1 MEDYNMMNI
10 ISRAKKTLEIEASSI
25 MRMLEHLDKNFE
37 DAVAFLFST
46 KGRVIT
52 SGIGKSGHIARKAA
66 ATFASTG
73 TPSFFVD
80 PVECMHGDFGM
91 ITKDDV
97 MILYSK
103 SGEVSEMSN
112 MVNWL
117 LRQAIPYIA
126 ITNEIN
132 SFIAKHAHITLLIYV
147 EKEACPLNLA
157 PTASSTVSLALSD
170 ALATSLMELHNF
182 DKYDFAKFHP
192 GGDLGKQAT
201 TIEHIM
207 HTNDLPIVDE
217 HTKLNDSIDV
227 MIKHKLGVL
236 LVLDGDILK
245 GILVDG
251 DFKRI
256 LSNSND
262 IGNILKKP
270 VSEVMNVSPVTVAK
284 DDLIGDALS
293 KMEGRITSLIVV
305 EDSDE
310 GRKLLGVLH
319 IHDILKY
326 KAI

>member
-1 MEDYNMMNI
+1 MEDYNMMSI

-37 DAVAFLFST
+37 DAVNFLFST

-97 MILYSK
+97 MVLYSK

-182 DKYDFAKFHP
+182 DKYDFSKFHP

-217 HTKLNDSIDV
+217 NTKLNDAIDV
-227 MIKHKLGVL
+227 MIKHKLGL
-236 LVLDGDILK
+236 LIILDGDILK

-256 LSNSND
+256 LFNSSD
-262 IGNILKKP
+262 IENILKKP
-270 VSEVMNVSPVTVAK
+270 VSEVMNVNPITVAK

-305 EDSDE
+305 ENSDE
-310 GRKLLGVLH
+310 GPKLLGVLH